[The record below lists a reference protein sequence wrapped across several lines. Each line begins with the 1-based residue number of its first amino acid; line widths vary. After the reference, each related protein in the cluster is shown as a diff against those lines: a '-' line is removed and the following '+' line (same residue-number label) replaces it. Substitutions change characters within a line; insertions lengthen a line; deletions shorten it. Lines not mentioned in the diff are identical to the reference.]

1 MRIEVTPEKT
11 GEASRRLIEEEGV
24 EDVLALNF
32 ASARNPGG
40 GFLRGAKAH
49 QRHRT
54 LVLGAWGCGAFRN
67 DPMEAAGAFAA
78 ALSALSG
85 AFERVVFA
93 VYERG
98 GEGPNLR
105 AFRERFGQRPS

>member
-1 MRIEVTPEKT
+1 MSLAGVAQETVRIVEQ
-11 GEASRRLIEEEGV
+11 GEYVAPSGRTNSLREPV
-24 EDVLALNF
+24 ERAVRGTVL
-32 ASARNPGG
+32 P
-40 GFLRGAKAH
+40 
-49 QRHRT
+49 
-54 LVLGAWGCGAFRN
+54 V
-67 DPMEAAGAFAA
+67 EAAGAFAA
-78 ALSALSG
+78 ALSALPG

>member
-1 MRIEVTPEKT
+1 MAHRAA
-11 GEASRRLIEEEGV
+11 ASGWQVSL
-24 EDVLALNF
+24 
-32 ASARNPGG
+32 
-40 GFLRGAKAH
+40 
-49 QRHRT
+49 
-54 LVLGAWGCGAFRN
+54 
-67 DPMEAAGAFAA
+67 EAASAFAA
-78 ALSALSG
+78 ALSALPG